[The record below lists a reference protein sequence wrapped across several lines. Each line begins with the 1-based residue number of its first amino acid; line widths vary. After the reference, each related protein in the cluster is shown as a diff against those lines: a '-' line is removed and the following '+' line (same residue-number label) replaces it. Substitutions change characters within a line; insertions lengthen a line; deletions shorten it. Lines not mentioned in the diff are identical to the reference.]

1 MVVDIPMHTLHHK
14 LLEIFDGKGLWH
26 IALGLYGRT
35 YNDPRPPAEKN
46 SQTIWKLIEIMKLLW
61 YYETM
66 K

>member
-1 MVVDIPMHTLHHK
+1 MVDRPMHTLHHK
-14 LLEIFDGKGLWH
+14 LLELFDGT
-26 IALGLYGRT
+26 GLYGRT
-35 YNDPRPPAEKN
+35 YNGPRPPPEKI